1 MRRVAAGALLAGTML
16 SVLAAT
22 PTWGGFVPGG
32 GSKRTDCYAGLYVGR
47 IDNPSPQVKRNR
59 IVSCTDGDPCDR
71 DYGPRGCGNDSC
83 AFQIAVCAGQTYP
96 DLPAC
101 PSVALRE
108 ISYQVRRLGVPG
120 RDFEP
125 DYIPRRSLLSTAIPW
140 GYGKG
145 PGPTCGAPVDMDVQA
160 RVTRDGR
167 KLPGRLEISLEAIAK
182 DSPTSAVDHDRII
195 LVCLP
200 RTTPCPDA
208 EPPTTTTTTLPGLST
223 NPTII
228 VGAGGGVRFEPDT
241 VRIRAGD
248 TVRWLWESKG
258 SALSSEPEGLFCSP
272 CPLNRAGATFEH
284 TFPDAGTFPFLTEF
298 GFPMEGRVIV
308 EP

>member
-1 MRRVAAGALLAGTML
+1 MRGVAAGVAML
-16 SVLAAT
+16 SVIAAA

-32 GSKRTDCYAGLYVGR
+32 GSKRTDCYGGLDVGR

-83 AFQIAVCAGQTYP
+83 AFQIAVCDGQTYP

-101 PSVALRE
+101 PSVARRE
-108 ISYQVRRLGVPG
+108 FSPHVRRLGVPG

-125 DYIPRRSLLSTAIPW
+125 DYIPRRSILALSCERLR
-140 GYGKG
+140 KG
-145 PGPTCGAPVDMDVQA
+145 AGPDRGSPVDMDVQA
-160 RVTRDGR
+160 TVTRDGR
-167 KLPGRLEISLEAIAK
+167 ELAGRLEVSLEAIAK

-195 LVCLP
+195 LECLP
-200 RTTPCPDA
+200 RTTPCPNA

-228 VGAGGGVRFEPDT
+228 VGDGGGAAL
-241 VRIRAGD
+241 RARHRPHPGGL
-248 TVRWLWESKG
+248 TPCGGCGRARGPLPC
-258 SALSSEPEGLFCSP
+258 SEPEGPSVR
-272 CPLNRAGATFEH
+272 RAPST
-284 TFPDAGTFPFLTEF
+284 
-298 GFPMEGRVIV
+298 
-308 EP
+308 